1 MHEDEHACKKQVSQ
15 YRKSILTRD
24 MMEEMHK
31 KAHAAA
37 TWENAVYEKQA
48 KKWERGRTTC
58 PVLEDWVA

>member
-1 MHEDEHACKKQVSQ
+1 MSQNVANYRWYLMHEDEHACKKQVSQ

-37 TWENAVYEKQA
+37 T
-48 KKWERGRTTC
+48 
-58 PVLEDWVA
+58 